1 MRRYHACLLRSGD
14 LMLALL
20 RLLQDGRFHSGE
32 ALGAA
37 LGVSRSAVWK
47 QLQALQAELSL
58 PLHKVRGRGY
68 RLVTPLQLLDA
79 DWLNAQVGVPH
90 WRACVMPSV
99 DSTNAEALRLLPA
112 AQALPF
118 YVLAERQTS
127 GRGRRGRTWVSPFG
141 ENLYYSLVV
150 RIEGGMRQ
158 LEGMSLAVGLAL
170 LRVVRGFGV
179 VDAGLKWPN
188 DVLVGERKLAGI
200 LLELSGD
207 PADVCHVVIG
217 IGLNVNM
224 LAAEPGVIGQP
235 WTSMRAELGVLLNR
249 NELVGELNRHL
260 SRYLDIQLREGFAAL
275 QNEWEADHLW
285 QGRVVAL
292 TAGGEPVE
300 GVVLGV
306 DLSGAIRLRVD
317 GVERSFSGGELSLRL
332 RDDS

>member
-1 MRRYHACLLRSGD
+1 
-14 LMLALL
+14 MLALL
-20 RLLQDGRFHSGE
+20 KLLQDGKFHSGE

-47 QLQALQAELSL
+47 QLQVLQAELSL

-68 RLVTPLQLLDA
+68 RLAAPMRLLDA
-79 DWLNAQVGVPH
+79 DWLNAQLDAPQ
-90 WRACVMPSV
+90 WLACVVPSV
-99 DSTNAEALRLLPA
+99 DSTNAEAFRLLPMA
-112 AQALPF
+112 ESLPF
-118 YVLAERQTS
+118 YVLAERQTG
-127 GRGRRGRTWVSPFG
+127 GRGRRGRSWVSPFG
-141 ENLYYSLVV
+141 ENLYYSLVL

-170 LRVVRGFGV
+170 LQVVRHFGV
-179 VDAGLKWPN
+179 VEAGLKWPN
-188 DVLVGERKLAGI
+188 DLLVGERKLAGI

-224 LAAEPGVIGQP
+224 LAVDQGVIGQP
-235 WTSMRAELGVLLNR
+235 WTSMRAELGCQLNR
-249 NELVGELNRHL
+249 NELVIELNRQL
-260 SRYLDIQLREGFAAL
+260 SRYLDIQLRDGFIAL
-275 QNEWEADHLW
+275 QDEWQANNLW
-285 QGRVVAL
+285 QGCSVAL

-306 DLSGAIRLRVD
+306 DRSGAIRLRVD

>member
-1 MRRYHACLLRSGD
+1 MRALLRGGAH
-14 LMLALL
+14 MLALL

-32 ALGAA
+32 ALGAE
-37 LGVSRSAVWK
+37 LGISRSAVWK

-68 RLVTPLQLLDA
+68 RLATPLQLLDA
-79 DWLNAQVGVPH
+79 DWLKAQVSSPH
-90 WRACVMPSV
+90 WQVCVMPSV
-99 DSTNAEALRLLPA
+99 DSTNAEALRLLPTT
-112 AQALPF
+112 QSIPY

-127 GRGRRGRTWVSPFG
+127 GRGRRGRSWVSPFG

-150 RIEGGMRQ
+150 RVEGGMRQ

-170 LRVVRGFGV
+170 LQVIRCAGV
-179 VDAGLKWPN
+179 AEAGLKWPN

-224 LAAEPGVIGQP
+224 LAIDSDVIGQP
-235 WTSMRAELGVLLNR
+235 WTSMRAELGCLLNR
-249 NELVGELNRHL
+249 NELVAELNRQL
-260 SRYLDIQLREGFAAL
+260 SRYLEIQLREGFAAL
-275 QNEWEADHLW
+275 QDEWQACHLW
-285 QGRVVAL
+285 QGRTVAL
-292 TAGGEPVE
+292 TAGGEPIE
-300 GVVLGV
+300 GEVLGV
-306 DLSGAIRLRVD
+306 DHSGAIRLRIN
-317 GVERSFSGGELSLRL
+317 GLERSFSGGELSLRL

>member
-1 MRRYHACLLRSGD
+1 MRALLLGGTH
-14 LMLALL
+14 MLALL

-68 RLVTPLQLLDA
+68 QLATPLQLLDA
-79 DWLNAQVGVPH
+79 GWLNAQVDVPH
-90 WRACVMPSV
+90 WHACVMTSV
-99 DSTNAEALRLLPA
+99 DSTNAEALRLLPE
-112 AQALPF
+112 AQTLPF
-118 YVLAERQTS
+118 YVIAERQTS
-127 GRGRRGRTWVSPFG
+127 GRGRRGRSWVSPFG

-150 RIEGGMRQ
+150 RVEGGMRQ

-170 LRVVRGFGV
+170 LQVIRGFGV
-179 VDAGLKWPN
+179 AEAGLKWPN

-224 LAAEPGVIGQP
+224 LAADHGAIGQP
-235 WTSMRAELGVLLNR
+235 WTSMRAELGRLLNR
-249 NELVGELNRHL
+249 NELVSGLNRQL
-260 SRYLDIQLREGFAAL
+260 SRYLDIQLRGGFAAL
-275 QNEWEADHLW
+275 QDEWQACHLW
-285 QGRVVAL
+285 QGRPVAL
-292 TAGGEPVE
+292 TAGGEPIE
-300 GVVLGV
+300 GEVLGV
-306 DLSGAIRLRVD
+306 DRSGAIRLRVD
-317 GVERSFSGGELSLRL
+317 GAERSFSGGELSLRL

>member
-1 MRRYHACLLRSGD
+1 
-14 LMLALL
+14 MLSLL

-32 ALGAA
+32 ALGAE
-37 LGVSRSAVWK
+37 LGVSRAAVWK
-47 QLQALQAELSL
+47 KLQALQAELGLSV
-58 PLHKVRGRGY
+58 HKVRGRGY
-68 RLVTPLQLLDA
+68 RLEAPLQLLDEA
-79 DWLNAQVGVPH
+79 RLNGQGDCPGWLAYVVP
-90 WRACVMPSV
+90 SL
-99 DSTNAEALRLLPA
+99 DSTNAEALRLLSSSP
-112 AQALPF
+112 ALPF

-127 GRGRRGRTWVSPFG
+127 GRGRRGRSWVSPFG
-141 ENLYYSLVV
+141 ENIYYSLVL

-170 LRVVRGFGV
+170 LQVVRDYGV
-179 VDAGLKWPN
+179 SSAGLKWPN

-224 LAAEPGVIGQP
+224 LAAEVGAIGQP
-235 WTSMRAELGVLLNR
+235 WTSMRMELGRQLDR
-249 NELVGELNRHL
+249 NELVCALNRQL
-260 SRYLDIQLREGFAAL
+260 SHYLDIQLRHGFVAL
-275 QNEWEADHLW
+275 QDEWQRSHLW
-285 QGRVVAL
+285 QLRSVAL

-306 DLSGAIRLRVD
+306 DQSGAVRMQVE
-317 GVERSFSGGELSLRL
+317 GVERVFSGGELSLRL

>member
-1 MRRYHACLLRSGD
+1 MRALLRGGAH
-14 LMLALL
+14 MLALL

-68 RLVTPLQLLDA
+68 RLAAPLQLLDA
-79 DWLNAQVGVPH
+79 DWLNAQVSGPQ
-90 WRACVMPSV
+90 WQACVMPSV

-112 AQALPF
+112 AQSLPY

-127 GRGRRGRTWVSPFG
+127 GRGRRGRSWVSPFG

-150 RIEGGMRQ
+150 RVEGGMRQ

-170 LRVVRGFGV
+170 LQVIRGFGV
-179 VDAGLKWPN
+179 AEAGLKWPN

-224 LAAEPGVIGQP
+224 LAAGPGVIGQP
-235 WTSMRAELGVLLNR
+235 WTSMRAELGSLLNR
-249 NELVGELNRHL
+249 NELVAELNRQL
-260 SRYLDIQLREGFAAL
+260 SRYLEIQLREGFAAL
-275 QNEWEADHLW
+275 RDEWQACHLW
-285 QGRVVAL
+285 QGRTVAL
-292 TAGGEPVE
+292 MAGGEPIVGE
-300 GVVLGV
+300 VLGV
-306 DLSGAIRLRVD
+306 DHSGAIRLCID
-317 GVERSFSGGELSLRL
+317 GLERSFSGGELSLRL

>member
-1 MRRYHACLLRSGD
+1 MRALLRGGIH
-14 LMLALL
+14 MLELL

-47 QLQALQAELSL
+47 QIQALQADLSL

-68 RLVTPLQLLDA
+68 RLATPLQLLDA
-79 DWLNAQVGVPH
+79 DWLNAQEDAPQWQAHVL
-90 WRACVMPSV
+90 PSI
-99 DSTNAEALRLLPA
+99 DSTNAEALRRLPA
-112 AQALPF
+112 AQSLPY

-127 GRGRRGRTWVSPFG
+127 GRGRRGRSWVSPFG
-141 ENLYYSLVV
+141 ENLYYSLVIRV
-150 RIEGGMRQ
+150 DGGMRQ

-170 LRVVRGFGV
+170 LQLIRGLGV
-179 VDAGLKWPN
+179 EAGLKWPN

-224 LAAEPGVIGQP
+224 LAETAEVIGQP
-235 WTSMRAELGVLLNR
+235 WTSMRAELGHVVNR
-249 NELVGELNRHL
+249 NELVVELNRQL
-260 SRYLDIQLREGFAAL
+260 SRYLNIQLREGFAAL
-275 QNEWEADHLW
+275 QDEWQACHLW
-285 QGRVVAL
+285 QGRAVSL
-292 TAGGEPVE
+292 TAGGEPIE
-300 GVVLGV
+300 GEVLGV
-306 DLSGAIRLRVD
+306 DHSGAIRLRVNEL
-317 GVERSFSGGELSLRL
+317 ERSFSGGELSLRL